1 MDDWA
6 KMLRLISTGQHSMPE
21 IGRLVGVSRRTM
33 DRALESDRPRKYE
46 RAGGGSSSDG
56 SAPQVRVLLASTPT
70 IPASA
75 LVERVGWV
83 RPASVFLVSATE
95 IPPACAPGPRRPAR
109 SRGRPAGR
117 CTVAPRKN
125 GGRQRSP

>member
-70 IPASA
+70 IPAPA
-75 LVERVGWV
+75 LAERVGWV
-83 RPASVFLVSATE
+83 RPASVFRVNATE
-95 IPPACAPGPRRPAR
+95 IPPACAPR
-109 SRGRPAGR
+109 SPETGSFTRPAGR
-117 CTVAPRKN
+117 CTVAPRKS
-125 GGRQRSP
+125 GGRQRSH